1 MKNFKVNEISD
12 YRTKKK
18 STRKLPCLELKR
30 IFTMAKKFD
39 ENSRVKIPAL
49 LHLTRLNYRYVSYR
63 KSESLID
70 AETNICKKS
79 FQAALN
85 KINHTN
91 FTDSDIGSII
101 RELKNFL
108 QAEDL
113 GRKFFEKLQS
123 GITFNEENIRL
134 IDFENIDRNIFE
146 VMTEVPYKNGNDSF
160 RPDITIFL
168 NGLPLAF
175 IEVKIPDNLNGIQA
189 EYNRMK
195 KRFSNEKYRRFANIT
210 QLMIFS
216 NNSEYDD
223 SEIIPLEGAFYATSD
238 YTELFFNRFREE
250 DTEIFNQIAPLDET
264 AENEILRDTNYL
276 SIKGTPEYTTNKNPL
291 SPTNK
296 ILTSL
301 LLPERFIFILRY
313 AFAYVEEN
321 ENSITKIQKH
331 IMRYQQM
338 FATFNIGAK
347 LDAGIKRGVIWHT
360 QGSGKT
366 ALAFHN
372 VKFLTDYYGKKNITT
387 QFYFIVDRLELLQ
400 QAANEFRKRGLEV
413 NEISSKEKFVE
424 VIQSV
429 GNFGNTGKLSI
440 SVVNIQKF
448 SADSIAKES
457 DFNVNVQ
464 RIYFIDEAHRDYK
477 WDGSFLARLM
487 NSDRNAVMIAL
498 TGTPLIGEFK
508 TRDIFGGYIHCYY
521 YDKSIDD
528 GYTLPLI
535 REEIKS
541 AYKLKLQTALKNLQV
556 KIKKG
561 SLDADKIYSHKNF
574 VLPLVDYIEA
584 DFEQSRLILND
595 STIGAMIVCKS
606 AEQAREVAAE
616 FTRRGKFQTALVL
629 YDEDNLDDKRTDF
642 KTGKTDIVV
651 VYQMLLTG
659 FDAPRLKKL
668 YLGRKIKEHNLL
680 QALTRVNRPYN
691 KIRYGYVVDFA
702 DIQAEFDKTNQAYLQ
717 ELKLELGEDFG
728 TYQKIFKTSEEIEQ
742 DLNFVYDKLSNFN
755 TDNAEIFRNEI
766 ANKDKK
772 FLLDLRKAIELY
784 RECYNLAENYG
795 YSNLNF
801 DIEKIPLLY
810 KVVNNRIIML
820 NNKEKLAG
828 GDTSA
833 LLNLALDNVEFSFK
847 KISETELPIADS
859 LVNLIKAI
867 QGAFGGNSDN
877 GDPKFVSLLEEF
889 RRILKSHNIEELTA
903 DEIKLVKMELEKI
916 QADIQDLNF
925 QNENLAAQYFGD
937 KKFMRIHK
945 RVKIILNSLSQ
956 EKLFQLL
963 AALKQI
969 IDDKIS
975 TNYASLDNE
984 SYFERG
990 LWAELK
996 KLLDK
1001 PTPALIKEIA
1011 AIIAQ
1016 EYFDERK
1023 KFL

>member
-1 MKNFKVNEISD
+1 M
-12 YRTKKK
+12 T
-18 STRKLPCLELKR
+18 
-30 IFTMAKKFD
+30 KKFD

-49 LHLTRLNYRYVSYR
+49 VHLTRLNYRYVSYR
-63 KSESLID
+63 KSEYLID
-70 AETNICKKS
+70 AETNIYKKG

-85 KINHTN
+85 KINHAN
-91 FTDSDIGSII
+91 FAVSDVDAII

-113 GRKFFEKLQS
+113 GRKFFEKIQS
-123 GITFNEENIRL
+123 GITFSEENIRL
-134 IDFENIDRNIFE
+134 VDFENIDRNIFE
-146 VMTEVPYKNGNDSF
+146 VMTEVPYKKGNDSF

-195 KRFSNEKYRRFANIT
+195 KRFSNEKYRHFANIT

-238 YTELFFNRFREE
+238 YKELFFNRFREE
-250 DTEIFNQIAPLDET
+250 DTEIFSKIAPLDEY

-301 LLPERFIFILRY
+301 LSPERFIFILKY
-313 AFAYVEEN
+313 ALAYVEDS
-321 ENSITKIQKH
+321 NSEGIQTIQKH

-338 FATFNIGAK
+338 FATFNIGEK

-413 NEISSKEKFVE
+413 NEISSKEKFVA

-448 SADSIAKES
+448 SAESISKES

-541 AYKLKLQTALKNLQV
+541 EYKLKLQTALKNLQV

-584 DFEQSRLILND
+584 DFEQSRIILND

-606 AEQAREVAAE
+606 AEQAREVATE
-616 FTRRGKFQTALVL
+616 LNRRGKFKTALVL
-629 YDEDNLDDKRTDF
+629 YDENNLDDKRTDF
-642 KTGKTDIVV
+642 KTGNTDLLV

-680 QALTRVNRPYN
+680 QALTRVNRPY
-691 KIRYGYVVDFA
+691 KELRYGYVVDFA

-717 ELKLELGEDFG
+717 ELKLELGENFD
-728 TYQKIFKTSEEIEQ
+728 TYQKIFKTPEKIEA
-742 DLNFVYDKLSNFN
+742 DLLFINDKLSNLT

-772 FLLDLRKAIELY
+772 FLIELRRAIELY
-784 RECYNLAENYG
+784 RECYNIAENYG
-795 YSNLNF
+795 YSNFNF
-801 DIEKIPLLY
+801 EIKKIPSLY
-810 KVVNNRIIML
+810 KVVNNRINML
-820 NNKEKLAG
+820 NLKEKLVG

-847 KISETELPIADS
+847 KISEKEMPLADS
-859 LVNLIKAI
+859 LLNLIKAI
-867 QGAFGGNSDN
+867 QGAFGGNDDN
-877 GDPKFVSLLEEF
+877 HDPQFVTLLEEF
-889 RRILKSHNIEELTA
+889 RRVLKSHNIEELTA
-903 DEIKLVKMELEKI
+903 DEIKLVKIQLEKI
-916 QADIQDLNF
+916 QSNIQDLNF
-925 QNENLAAQYFGD
+925 QNDTLTAQYFGD

-945 RVKIILNSLSQ
+945 RVKNFLNSLSQ

-963 AALKQI
+963 AALKKI

-990 LWAELK
+990 IWAELK
-996 KLLDK
+996 KLLDN
-1001 PTPALIKEIA
+1001 PTPALIKQIA

-1023 KFL
+1023 NLNE

>member
-1 MKNFKVNEISD
+1 
-12 YRTKKK
+12 
-18 STRKLPCLELKR
+18 
-30 IFTMAKKFD
+30 MAKKFD
-39 ENSRVKIPAL
+39 ENSRVKIPAI
-49 LHLTRLNYRYVSYR
+49 LHLTRLNYQYVSYR
-63 KSESLID
+63 ESESLID
-70 AETNICKKS
+70 TETNIYKKS
-79 FQAALN
+79 FQAAVN
-85 KINHTN
+85 KINRKN
-91 FTDSDIGSII
+91 FTDSEVEMII
-101 RELKNFL
+101 RDLKNFL

-113 GRKFFEKLQS
+113 GRKFFEKLQH
-123 GITFNEENIRL
+123 GITFNEGNVRL
-134 IDFENIDRNIFE
+134 IDFENNDSNIWE
-146 VMTEVPYKNGNDSF
+146 VMTEVPYKSGNYSF

-175 IEVKIPDNLNGIQA
+175 IEVKIPDNKDGIQA
-189 EYNRMK
+189 EYNRMNE
-195 KRFSNEKYRRFANIT
+195 RFSNEDYQKFINIT

-223 SEIIPLEGAFYATSD
+223 SEFVPLEGAFYATSA
-238 YTELFFNRFREE
+238 YTTKPNKNKVKDEDNEDEKTVKLFFNRFREE
-250 DTEIFNQIAPLDET
+250 DNDIFSRISPINESTEI
-264 AENEILRDTNYL
+264 EILRDTNYL
-276 SIKGTPEYTTNKNPL
+276 LIKATSEYETKKNPL
-291 SPTNK
+291 SPTNR

-301 LLPERFIFILRY
+301 LSADRFLFILKY
-313 AFAYVEEN
+313 ALAYVTEEN
-321 ENSITKIQKH
+321 KNGIIKIQKH

-338 FATFNIGAK
+338 FATFKIGET
-347 LDAGIKRGVIWHT
+347 LDNGIKRGVIWHT

-372 VKFLTDYYGKKNITT
+372 VKFLTDYYGKKNTTT
-387 QFYFIVDRLELLQ
+387 QFYFIVDRLELLT
-400 QAANEFRKRGLEV
+400 QAAKEFRKRGLEV
-413 NEISSKEKFVE
+413 NKVSNKEEFVK

-440 SVVNIQKF
+440 NVVNIQKF
-448 SADSIAKES
+448 SDESITKKS
-457 DFNVNVQ
+457 DFNINVQ

-477 WDGSFLARLM
+477 FDGSFLARLM

-508 TRDIFGGYIHCYY
+508 TRDIFGDYIHCYY

-528 GYTLPLI
+528 KYTLPLI
-535 REEIKS
+535 REEVKS
-541 AYKLKLQTALKNLQV
+541 EYKLKLQTALKNLQV
-556 KIKKG
+556 KIPKG
-561 SLDADKIYSHKNF
+561 SLDSDKIYSHKNF
-574 VLPLVDYIEA
+574 VLPLVDYIET

-595 STIGAMIVCKS
+595 ESIGAMIVCKS
-606 AEQAREVAAE
+606 SDQAREVAAE
-616 FTRRGKFQTALVL
+616 LQKRGKFKTELIL
-629 YDEDNLDDKRTDF
+629 YDVEDLEDKRDDF
-642 KTGKTDIVV
+642 KNGKTDILV

-668 YLGRKIKEHNLL
+668 YLGRKIREHNLL

-691 KIRYGYVVDFA
+691 DIRYGYVVDFA
-702 DIQAEFDKTNQAYLQ
+702 DIQAEFDKTNQAYIQ
-717 ELKLELGEDFG
+717 ELKLELGEDFD
-728 TYQKIFKTSEEIEQ
+728 TYQKIFKTSAEIES
-742 DLNFVYDKLSNFN
+742 DLIFVKDQLSKFT
-755 TDNAEIFRNEI
+755 TDNAEIFRMEIQNE
-766 ANKDKK
+766 DKK
-772 FLLDLRKAIELY
+772 TLIALRQAIELY

-795 YSNLNF
+795 YSDLNF
-801 DIEKIPLLY
+801 DIKKISSLY
-810 KVVNNRIIML
+810 KVVNNRINML
-820 NNKEKLAG
+820 NSKEQLAG

-847 KISETELPIADS
+847 KISEKELSLADS
-859 LVNLIKAI
+859 LVNLIKSI
-867 QGAFGGNSDN
+867 QGAFGGNNDN
-877 GDPKFVSLLEEF
+877 SDPKYVSLLEEF
-889 RRILKSHNIEELTA
+889 RRILKKNNIEELTA
-903 DEIKLVKMELEKI
+903 DEMKIVKMELKNI
-916 QADIQDLNF
+916 QSDIQNLNF
-925 QNENLAAQYFGD
+925 QNDNLTAQYFGD

-945 RVKIILNSLSQ
+945 RVKLILNSLSQ

-963 AALKQI
+963 SLLKKI

-1023 KFL
+1023 KFNE